1 MTSGSAQTSTPQA
14 GSDPLPAPSVR
25 GAAVWAIAGQYLSFA
40 IQFVSS
46 VVIARFFLAP
56 AELGLFSI
64 ALAAA
69 MVVSILQDFGLTR
82 YIAGLDE
89 PDATEIARCASVA
102 VVFSWGIGAVI
113 AAASPLLAD
122 FYGQPGLVPVLLT
135 IALSYAFSAF
145 SIVPAALLS
154 RDMAFRQLFAGNTAS
169 ALVQAGVAIALA
181 MAGYSAISLAWAMVA
196 AAAARAV
203 IVQACRPALPLP
215 PRFDGIADVV
225 HFGSQSSSLF
235 VIGAIGSRSADL
247 IIGKLLSLFATG
259 LFTRA
264 TGLATQLRSLVSGA
278 VGSVLYP
285 ALARMKR
292 QGEPLAGPYLKI
304 VACFTAGTWPAMA
317 GLAIGAEPLVESLFG
332 PRWIGVVPVLQLV
345 AISEMLFEALPLQME
360 IPILHGEIRR
370 LIRRNLLDTLASVGL
385 LVLGAAISLETAAAS
400 RIAYGAVWFLIYVQ
414 FGCSLIGLSPWRLLP
429 VYARSLAA
437 TLAAVAPLAVAALL
451 LPDFRHCGLAMLGA
465 LALAGGLCWLC
476 ALWLVRHPLWD
487 ELAQM
492 GPIVR
497 RRAMGLA

>member
-1 MTSGSAQTSTPQA
+1 MDQPEAV
-14 GSDPLPAPSVR
+14 PANSPVAPTAPGVR
-25 GAAVWAIAGQYLSFA
+25 SAAVWAIAGQYLSFA
-40 IQFVSS
+40 IQFFSS

-69 MVVSILQDFGLTR
+69 MVVAILQDFGLTR
-82 YIAGLDE
+82 YIAGLDH
-89 PDATEIARCASVA
+89 PDRAEIARCASVA
-102 VVFSWGIGAVI
+102 VLFSWGIGMLI
-113 AAASPLLAD
+113 ALTATPLAA
-122 FYGQPGLVPVLLT
+122 FYGQPGLLPILLT

-145 SIVPAALLS
+145 AIVPAALLG
-154 RDMAFRQLFAGNTAS
+154 RDMAFRALFAGTMTS
-169 ALVQAGVAIALA
+169 AVVQAGVAIGLA
-181 MAGYSAISLAWAMVA
+181 MLGWSALSLAWAMVA
-196 AAAARAV
+196 AAAVRALV
-203 IVQACRPALPLP
+203 LQAIRPALPLP
-215 PRFDGIADVV
+215 PRFDGLAGVIR
-225 HFGSQSSSLF
+225 FGSQSSSLF

-292 QGEPLAGPYLKI
+292 QGEPLAEPYLKI

-360 IPILHGEIRR
+360 IPILHGAIRP
-370 LIRRNLLDTLASVGL
+370 LIRRNLLDTFASVGL
-385 LVLGAAISLETAAAS
+385 LMLGAAISLDMAAAS
-400 RIAYGAVWFLIYVQ
+400 RVAYGAVWFTIYVR
-414 FGCSLIGLSPWRLLP
+414 FGCGLIGLPVRRLIP
-429 VYARSLAA
+429 VYVRSLAA
-437 TLAAVAPLAVAALL
+437 TLAAVAPLALGAVL

-465 LALAGGLCWLC
+465 LALAGGLCWVGT
-476 ALWLVRHPLWD
+476 LWAVGHPLRA
-487 ELAQM
+487 EIATLLARLRPAAQ
-492 GPIVR
+492 PA
-497 RRAMGLA
+497 RA